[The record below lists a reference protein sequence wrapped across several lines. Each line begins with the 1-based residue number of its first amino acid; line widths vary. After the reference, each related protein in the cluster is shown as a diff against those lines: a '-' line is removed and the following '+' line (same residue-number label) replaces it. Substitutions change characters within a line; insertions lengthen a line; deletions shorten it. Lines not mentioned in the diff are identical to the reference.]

1 MLMPIKHMFNC
12 YEGVEREDEAV
23 RGGAETLCLPPEVME
38 YTTTVLDQGGWV
50 KDRGKG

>member
-1 MLMPIKHMFNC
+1 MLTPIKHMFNC

-23 RGGAETLCLPPEVME
+23 RGGAETLYLPPEVME